1 MKTLSLEEC
10 REILGE
16 KAAGLSDVEV
26 AEIRDHFYWL
36 ADICIDMVC
45 EDVQLEQGKSADEI
59 PLRLV

>member
-1 MKTLSLEEC
+1 MLSIDEC

-16 KAAGLSDVEV
+16 KAAGLSEDEL

-45 EDVQLEQGKSADEI
+45 EDVQLEQGKPADTL